1 MDYLIE
7 TMKFM
12 QQARV
17 AHDPEVVKTDL
28 EMAEWLLSQAIAE
41 RDEASG
47 EEHGGR
53 EAGGGARK

>member
-7 TMKFM
+7 AKKFM
-12 QQARV
+12 QQARA

-28 EMAEWLLSQAIAE
+28 EMAEWLLSRAIAE

-47 EEHGGR
+47 EEPRRR
-53 EAGGGARK
+53 EADGGARK

>member
-7 TMKFM
+7 AKKFM
-12 QQARV
+12 QQALA

-28 EMAEWLLSQAIAE
+28 EMAAWLLSRAIAE

-47 EEHGGR
+47 EEPRRR
-53 EAGGGARK
+53 EADGGGAR